1 MYNTENKCP
10 DMFSNY
16 HIYLFVNSVSA
27 QNIVLEG

>member
-16 HIYLFVNSVSA
+16 HIYLFVNWWF
-27 QNIVLEG
+27 I